1 MRNTVQSI
9 LKRGAIDAFIS
20 RVVGAG
26 LLFLM
31 HSVLARKLGADTYG
45 VFSFVLSLCWMLAS
59 LVTLGWPTAI
69 MRFTPQYRAEKKFGL
84 LRGSLIRAHQI
95 IFIASVLSA
104 VILYFI
110 SLWFSASNKFSI
122 NIGYSAI
129 LLPVMAFVILRKRV
143 FQGFGYV
150 KSSIIPDE
158 VILPLFVISGMWI
171 FSVTSASGLISTYFC
186 ASTLILMGSIF
197 WFLQCL
203 PLKIRNASPEYK
215 TGYWMKVALPMVFGG
230 FSQIIMNRIDVFL
243 LGFFLDMKFVG
254 IYSLSS
260 RIALLNVFVMTAVN
274 TIGAPMLASAFYSGS
289 HEKFRSIMS
298 TTRKWCI
305 FGSLPLFLLMVFF
318 PKYILSFFGS
328 EFSQGTLILK
338 ILAAGQFVNAATGL
352 VGSALVMTGREWVF
366 FRITALAAIANLI
379 GNLLVIPLWGVLG
392 AALVVALTVVGMNCA
407 MLIMLSRATKSK
419 VNK

>member
-20 RVVGAG
+20 RVAGAG

-45 VFSFVLSLCWMLAS
+45 VFSFVLSLCMMLAS

-69 MRFTPQYRAEKKFGL
+69 MRFTPQYLAEKKLGL
-84 LRGSLIRAHQI
+84 LRGALIRAHQI

-104 VILYFI
+104 VILYCI
-110 SLWFSASNKFSI
+110 SLVPLASNKFSI

-129 LLPVMAFVILRKRV
+129 LLPVMAFVILRKKV

-186 ASTLILMGSIF
+186 ASALILFGSIY

-230 FSQIIMNRIDVFL
+230 FSQIIMNRIDVFM

-254 IYSLSS
+254 IYSLAS

-305 FGSLPLFLLMVFF
+305 FGSLPLFLIMVFF
-318 PKYILSFFGS
+318 SKLLLSFFGS

-338 ILAAGQFVNAATGL
+338 VLAIGQFVNAVTGI

-366 FRITALAAIANLI
+366 FRITALAALLNLI
-379 GNLLVIPLWGVLG
+379 GNLIAIPLWG
-392 AALVVALTVVGMNCA
+392 AVGTASVKAITIIAMNSV
-407 MLIMLSRATKSK
+407 MLIIASRITHS
-419 VNK
+419 NDFP